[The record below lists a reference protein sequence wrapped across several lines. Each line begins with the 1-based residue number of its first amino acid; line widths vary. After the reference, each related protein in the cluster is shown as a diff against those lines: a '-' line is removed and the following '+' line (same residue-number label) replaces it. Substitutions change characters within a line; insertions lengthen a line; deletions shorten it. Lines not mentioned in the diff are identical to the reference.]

1 MRLLYASRMGPRWA
15 GDARGKGIACDKERM
30 RQRKMAHLS
39 LPFIIESKIF
49 IMAAATDPYYDDTH
63 AETDQD
69 VCRDGYVRV
78 VCNGGILQIRED
90 VVNQSQCMSLLAS
103 ARPADN
109 LSKCI
114 HMANELATP
123 ENVKVICD
131 WIAKHIEFANRMLL
145 LQII

>member
-1 MRLLYASRMGPRWA
+1 
-15 GDARGKGIACDKERM
+15 
-30 RQRKMAHLS
+30 
-39 LPFIIESKIF
+39 
-49 IMAAATDPYYDDTH
+49 MAAATDPYYDDTH